1 MDYETARYSRI
12 NPPVLHHELDTA
24 DSHMPPF
31 ADRRTFAGCVM
42 AALPDGSHAV
52 GQRLA
57 IPKARV
63 VRTGALA
70 TAIRMR
76 EYWHAA

>member
-1 MDYETARYSRI
+1 
-12 NPPVLHHELDTA
+12 
-24 DSHMPPF
+24 
-31 ADRRTFAGCVM
+31 M